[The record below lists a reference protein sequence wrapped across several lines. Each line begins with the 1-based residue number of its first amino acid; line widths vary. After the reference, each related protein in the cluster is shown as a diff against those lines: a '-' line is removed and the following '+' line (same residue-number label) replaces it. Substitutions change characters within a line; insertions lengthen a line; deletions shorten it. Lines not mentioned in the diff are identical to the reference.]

1 MAEHSL
7 AGKAVLVCGITSGI
21 GEATVRR
28 LAGSRARVTFVGR
41 REVLGEVTAG
51 DLRRAGHQADF
62 VAADMTVD
70 VDDPCSVRRP
80 AQLRL
85 AVTIQARE
93 SNQIPS
99 PLACA
104 ASVSRSRSSARSA
117 ATGSSRFSTSF
128 VHVKLRTQS
137 SAAATSGP

>member
-1 MAEHSL
+1 MAEQSL
-7 AGKAVLVCGITSGI
+7 TGKAILVCGATSGI
-21 GEATVRR
+21 GEATGRR
-28 LAGSRARVTFVGR
+28 LARSGARSPSSGAGR
-41 REVLGEVTAG
+41 CSARSSPATSAELEVNLTNAF
-51 DLRRAGHQADF
+51 LSLKY
-62 VAADMTVD
+62 
-70 VDDPCSVRRP
+70 DDPCSVRRP
-80 AQLRL
+80 AQRRR

-117 ATGSSRFSTSF
+117 ATGSSRFSTSL
-128 VHVKLRTQS
+128 VQVKLRTQS